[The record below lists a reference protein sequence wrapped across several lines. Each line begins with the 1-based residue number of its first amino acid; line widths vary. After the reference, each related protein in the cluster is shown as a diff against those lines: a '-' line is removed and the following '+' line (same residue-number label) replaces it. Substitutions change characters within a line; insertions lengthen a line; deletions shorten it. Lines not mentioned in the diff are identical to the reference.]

1 MRREMTSAPAREAF
15 LRRRACRSGSK
26 TVIRLAGALVLAG
39 LLALAPAAGA
49 QAPPAPASA
58 GHPSWAIAIH
68 GGAGTIPR
76 DVDAATKR
84 AYLTALE
91 TALRSGSETLTAG
104 GSALDAVQKVLLY
117 LEDDPHFNAGKGAV
131 FTHEGTH
138 ELGASIMD
146 GATLDAGAVAAVRTV
161 RHPIALARLVMERS
175 PHVLLVGDGAE
186 AFATAMGVERVEN
199 SWFDTPR
206 RRRQIEE
213 ALEKE
218 RQQGEHGEG
227 EKVKGTVGAVALDQA
242 GHLAAATSTGGLTN
256 KRFGRVGDSPIVGAG
271 TYADD
276 RSCAISGTGTGEQFI
291 RHTVARSIAA
301 RMQFL
306 GELLEQAER
315 AVIGELAPGD
325 GGVIGVAHDGSIA
338 FVFNS
343 EGMFRG
349 AADSTGRFEL
359 GIWETMS
366 PVAGERASPP

>member
-1 MRREMTSAPAREAF
+1 MTSAPVRET
-15 LRRRACRSGSK
+15 LLCRSGSK
-26 TVIRLAGALVLAG
+26 TVIALAGALALAG
-39 LLALAPAAGA
+39 LLALAPADGAGA
-49 QAPPAPASA
+49 APAPAPA
-58 GHPSWAIAIH
+58 GHPGWAIAIH
-68 GGAGTIPR
+68 GGAGTIPH
-76 DVDAATKR
+76 DMDAATKR
-84 AYLTALE
+84 VYLTALE
-91 TALRSGSETLTAG
+91 TALGRGSETLAAG

-117 LEDDPHFNAGKGAV
+117 LEDDPNFNASKGAV

-138 ELGASIMD
+138 ELDAAIMD
-146 GATLDAGAVAAVRTV
+146 GATLNAGAVAAVRTV

-186 AFATAMGVERVEN
+186 AFATEMGVERVEN

-206 RRRQIEE
+206 RRLQLEE

-218 RQQGEHGEG
+218 RRERKPGEG
-227 EKVKGTVGAVALDQA
+227 EKEKGTVGAVALDQA

-306 GELLEQAER
+306 GEPLEQAEK

-343 EGMFRG
+343 EAMLRG
-349 AADSTGRFEL
+349 AADSSGRFEL
-359 GIWETMS
+359 GIWDTMS
-366 PVAGERASPP
+366 PVAGDKATPP